1 MLHIVLLILKI
12 IGIILLCI
20 LGILLLGIFC
30 VLFVPV
36 RYRIE
41 AVRQESEGSPPVEVR
56 VKVTWLLHFINLLV
70 RFDGALFFRAR
81 IAVITVFKLPKKE
94 KRGKTKRVDTS
105 SETAEE
111 EPIVEGEPLVTERK
125 EKGSESGDDKKSAAD
140 KEEPQEDTKA
150 ADEEDSAETGCTD
163 KPSLLDKLRAIWK
176 IICGIFQKIKS
187 FFENI
192 QYTIRK
198 FCDKIGSISGKIA
211 YYRDILEGE
220 PFKRAFSLCKGE
232 LLTIGKSLKPDK
244 FEAKLIVGLN
254 DPAATGEVLAVCG
267 MLYPL
272 FGGHVEVAGDFENKR
287 LEGRVFIKGKLRF
300 FTFLRAALKIY
311 FNRDIK
317 KLIKLFKE
325 GGSVNG

>member
-70 RFDGALFFRAR
+70 RFDGALFFRVR

-94 KRGKTKRVDTS
+94 KRGKTKKVDTS
-105 SETAEE
+105 PETAEE
-111 EPIVEGEPLVTERK
+111 EPIVEGEPLVTEKK
-125 EKGSESGDDKKSAAD
+125 EKGSESVDN
-140 KEEPQEDTKA
+140 KESV
-150 ADEEDSAETGCTD
+150 ADEEEPREDAR
-163 KPSLLDKLRAIWK
+163 PSLLDKLRAIWK

-287 LEGRVFIKGKLRF
+287 LEGCVFIKGKLRF

>member
-1 MLHIVLLILKI
+1 M
-12 IGIILLCI
+12 
-20 LGILLLGIFC
+20 
-30 VLFVPV
+30 
-36 RYRIE
+36 
-41 AVRQESEGSPPVEVR
+41 
-56 VKVTWLLHFINLLV
+56 T
-70 RFDGALFFRAR
+70 ALFFFRVR

-94 KRGKTKRVDTS
+94 KRGKTKKVDTS
-105 SETAEE
+105 PETAEE
-111 EPIVEGEPLVTERK
+111 EPIVEGEPLVTEKK
-125 EKGSESGDDKKSAAD
+125 EKGSESVDN
-140 KEEPQEDTKA
+140 KESV
-150 ADEEDSAETGCTD
+150 ADEEEPREDAR
-163 KPSLLDKLRAIWK
+163 PSLLDKLRAIWK

-287 LEGRVFIKGKLRF
+287 LEGCVFIKGKLRF

>member
-1 MLHIVLLILKI
+1 MLHILLLILKI

-41 AVRQESEGSPPVEVR
+41 AARQEGEGSPPVEVR
-56 VKVTWLLHFINLLV
+56 VKVTWLLHLINLLV

-81 IAVITVFKLPKKE
+81 IAFFTVFKLPKKE
-94 KRGKTKRVDTS
+94 KRAGKKSARTP
-105 SETAEE
+105 SEAAEE
-111 EPIVEGEPLVTERK
+111 EPLAKESE
-125 EKGSESGDDKKSAAD
+125 EKGAQGGGKENPAD
-140 KEEPQEDTKA
+140 EEKTGEDTKT
-150 ADEEDSAETGCTD
+150 DEEGCDAEADLAD
-163 KPSLLDKLRAIWK
+163 KPSLFDKLQAILK
-176 IICGIFQKIKS
+176 IIRDIFQKIKS

-192 QYTIRK
+192 RYTIGK
-198 FCDKIGSISGKIA
+198 FCDKIGSISCKIA

-220 PFKRAFSLCKGE
+220 PFKRALSLCKGE
-232 LLTIGKSLKPDK
+232 LLSIAKSLKPDQ
-244 FEAKLIVGLN
+244 FEAQLVVGLA
-254 DPAATGEVLAVCG
+254 DPASTGEVLAVCG

-272 FGGHVEVAGDFENKR
+272 LGGHVDVAGDFENKR

-300 FTFLRAALKIY
+300 FTFLRVALKIY

-317 KLIKLFKE
+317 KLIRLFKE